1 MNPFATIL
9 LTLVSVGAGTSLC
22 YWLLHKAHDVD
33 SSLWILEHIVCPIIR
48 VIVLLII
55 VSLVYPTID
64 DASTSL
70 EFWQVLGQQDQFNNL
85 INILFIAGL
94 LMAFLP
100 VLSHPVLALPIQSM
114 LTIAL
119 VFSWQN
125 ADNGQAVTLMPS
137 MATLL
142 KIFGYMLMAYF
153 VTRESSILA
162 SRWADRRFALDGS
175 IRLISDA
182 IYLVLQIPVMLIYC
196 SYLKA
201 QVL

>member
-64 DASTSL
+64 DTSTSL

-119 VFSWQN
+119 VFSWQH
-125 ADNGQAVTLMPS
+125 ADTGQAVALIPS
-137 MATLL
+137 VATLL
-142 KIFGYMLMAYF
+142 KIFGYMLLAYF

-162 SRWADRRFALDGS
+162 SRWVDRRFALDGS